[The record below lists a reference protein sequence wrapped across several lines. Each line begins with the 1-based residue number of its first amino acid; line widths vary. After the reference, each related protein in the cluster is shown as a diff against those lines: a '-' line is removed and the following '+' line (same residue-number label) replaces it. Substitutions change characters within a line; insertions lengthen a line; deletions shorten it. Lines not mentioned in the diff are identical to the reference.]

1 MFFGFFCISYIGV
14 KKKILEQMLLYDK
27 DVCNS
32 SLAYRFIHTDN
43 NWRDEIIKFKVVE
56 CLQIV

>member
-1 MFFGFFCISYIGV
+1 
-14 KKKILEQMLLYDK
+14 MLLYDK